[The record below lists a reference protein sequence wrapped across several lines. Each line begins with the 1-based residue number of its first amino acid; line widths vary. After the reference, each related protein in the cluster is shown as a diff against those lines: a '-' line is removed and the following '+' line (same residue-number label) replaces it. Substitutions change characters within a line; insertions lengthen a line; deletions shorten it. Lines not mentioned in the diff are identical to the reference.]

1 MIKQRSQQLDIL
13 ELWNKVMDVGHKE
26 LRNQVVHSFNP
37 GDGQIKEKE
46 GRKTEHGDSEVKIK
60 I

>member
-1 MIKQRSQQLDIL
+1 MDIL
-13 ELWNKVMDVGHKE
+13 ELCNKVMDVGYKE